1 MSVFR
6 SALVFVILLPLGSVA
21 DEGLTIAV
29 ASNFRA
35 TAELIATE
43 FTKTTQTPVRISS
56 GSTGNLYA
64 QILNGAPYDIFLA
77 ADALRPQLLETDGVA
92 VSGSRVTYATGSL
105 VLWSADSAL
114 TNKDC
119 FEALKSGAYRRI
131 AIANPATAP
140 YGQAAKEFLQAAGVF
155 DEAVARMVY
164 GENIS
169 QTLQFVVSGNATLGL
184 IASSQIAEGLPLAGS
199 CSWKVP
205 GTMHGAID
213 QQAVLLRNS
222 MSPVAAQQFMDFLQT
237 PQVTAILQRRGY
249 TVPE

>member
-1 MSVFR
+1 
-6 SALVFVILLPLGSVA
+6 
-21 DEGLTIAV
+21 
-29 ASNFRA
+29 
-35 TAELIATE
+35 
-43 FTKTTQTPVRISS
+43 
-56 GSTGNLYA
+56 
-64 QILNGAPYDIFLA
+64 
-77 ADALRPQLLETDGVA
+77 
-92 VSGSRVTYATGSL
+92 
-105 VLWSADSAL
+105 
-114 TNKDC
+114 
-119 FEALKSGAYRRI
+119 
-131 AIANPATAP
+131 
-140 YGQAAKEFLQAAGVF
+140 
-155 DEAVARMVY
+155 MVY

-222 MSPVAAQQFMDFLQT
+222 MSLVAAQQFMDFLQT